1 VPSEPHT
8 RPPGFALALCAAALC
23 ACRSSVPG
31 SSTREAESQAVG
43 AASVVTVT
51 ATDYAF
57 DAPQTVPAGWTTF
70 QFVNHGTQLHAA
82 QLVRLEDGHTL
93 AEFVTAYEHAWRTVG
108 PRPRWGIRSGGPG
121 AVEARGSSNATMY
134 LEPGNYAWY
143 CPMNIEDGIPHIFSK
158 GMARPFVVQPRTAAG
173 PQTAP
178 QATVLIRL
186 SEYAF
191 NPSTSLTAGH
201 RILKLENVGT
211 EPHELGIVRLDPG
224 KKLEDFL
231 AWAKDFH
238 GPPPG
243 TVVGGINSLAPG
255 VAGYFEVDLIPGEY
269 VLLCFVT
276 APDGRPHVDHGMIQG
291 ITVG

>member
-1 VPSEPHT
+1 MPSE
-8 RPPGFALALCAAALC
+8 RGARFRGFALILCAAALC
-23 ACRSSVPG
+23 ACRSSLPG
-31 SSTREAESQAVG
+31 SSAREAESQAVG

-70 QFVNHGTQLHAA
+70 RLVNHGTQLHAA

-108 PRPRWGIRSGGPG
+108 PRPSWGRRSGGPG
-121 AVEARGSSNATMY
+121 AVEAGGSSNATMY

-143 CPMNIEDGIPHIFSK
+143 CPMNIEDGVPHVISK
-158 GMARPFVVQPRTAAG
+158 GMARPFIVQPRTA
-173 PQTAP
+173 PAP
-178 QATVLIRL
+178 QAVPQPTVVIRL

-191 NPSTSLTAGH
+191 SLSTPLTAGH
-201 RILKLENVGT
+201 QIIKLENLGA
-211 EPHELGIVRLDPG
+211 EPHELGIVGLAPG
-224 KKLEDFL
+224 KTVEDFR
-231 AWAKDFH
+231 AWARNFH

-243 TVVGGINSLAPG
+243 RVMGGVNSLAPG
-255 VAGYFEVDLIPGEY
+255 VQGYFEVDLTPGDY

-276 APDGRPHVDHGMIQG
+276 APDGRPHADHGMLQG
-291 ITVG
+291 IAVS